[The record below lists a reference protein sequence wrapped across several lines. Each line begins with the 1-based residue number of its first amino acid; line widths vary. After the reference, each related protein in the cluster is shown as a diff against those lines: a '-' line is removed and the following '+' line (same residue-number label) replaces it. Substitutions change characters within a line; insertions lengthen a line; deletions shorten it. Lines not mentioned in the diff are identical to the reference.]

1 MVARSTEPF
10 DGTADE
16 APLLTSIEG
25 GVLLARLNRPQAMNA
40 LSGHAAELLLDAVA
54 EASESDEVHALVLT
68 GEGRGFCAGADL
80 GDLAAHE
87 GGDAPRYHRMD
98 RRGLSGE
105 LAEAFARCDVPII
118 AAVNG
123 PAVGAGFGLA
133 LCCDVRFL
141 GASARMGS
149 VFVKRGLAADYGAA
163 WWLPRIVGHA
173 RAIELLYSGDLLDAE
188 RCLELGLATEVVPD
202 GELLPRALEYAHG
215 IAAGPPLAYTGVRRM
230 LMRASE
236 LPMSHFLEYEW
247 TTQLSLL
254 GSEDAS
260 EGFRSF
266 LEKRAPHFEGR

>member
-173 RAIELLYSGDLLDAE
+173 RAIDLYRHNAAFLVVVQDHTLCDFNRPDAGLV
-188 RCLELGLATEVVPD
+188 LEL
-202 GELLPRALEYAHG
+202 H
-215 IAAGPPLAYTGVRRM
+215 
-230 LMRASE
+230 
-236 LPMSHFLEYEW
+236 
-247 TTQLSLL
+247 
-254 GSEDAS
+254 SEDVRFRIVD
-260 EGFRSF
+260 GFR
-266 LEKRAPHFEGR
+266 LPHYRVSYPRGMGRPGRSAQTSPSRTNVS